1 MFYLLKDELSSNL
14 EIKVPPTWTVEP
26 IEANASIGKQIKYY
40 RRIANIKQEDLS
52 IKLGY
57 SRDALHH
64 IENSEMKLVDIN
76 LIKSIIKEL
85 DIKDKL
91 NINDDYIKFLL
102 NNPCKTIYKIRNELG
117 LSRKEFS
124 EILDVSITSIR
135 RWELGNSHISRSKY
149 NKLKNV

>member
-1 MFYLLKDELSSNL
+1 MKLPIANTIELTKNS
-14 EIKVPPTWTVEP
+14 
-26 IEANASIGKQIKYY
+26 SIGKQIKYY
-40 RRIANIKQEDLS
+40 RKLANLKQEDLS
-52 IKLGY
+52 LKLGC
-57 SRDALHH
+57 SKDALQH
-64 IENSEMKLVDIN
+64 IENREMKLVDIN
-76 LIKSIIKEL
+76 LLKKIIKDL
-85 DIKDKL
+85 DIEDKI